1 MKQLHILFALI
12 VVLAITACKKDDAN
26 GSLLSVDQIELRFSS
41 PQGSMTFNL
50 ESNTDWEIISRD
62 YRVTTSPQ
70 RGSGNATVTVNL
82 NDDIAIATEEIRL
95 IIHTLDGRK
104 TVNVKVFTKGKMM
117 DEKYLTSP
125 DATMTFDGYVGAVDS
140 LTVGSNI
147 NWQLTGP
154 DWLEGS
160 IDGVNW
166 KPLSRTMRSDLTF
179 AKVYL
184 RTTTSNNED
193 DERSDFIILSEDL
206 TGNMPQTI
214 VVTQV
219 GANAACP
226 NQTVG
231 LVNGAACNWKFGNNV
246 KSVRYSLLW
255 EDIQKA
261 EDVIQRSSSW
271 KQMGKGIITSWRF
284 NSTREGQ
291 RAYIYS
297 VGCDA
302 NGEPLPTNQNT
313 YKTFFEVPR
322 SEGQALATIN
332 SITNT
337 DNKWS
342 WNVTKNELCASYV
355 IWTPT
360 TESYLKDLDAMIAWR
375 LHWLIKRNNYWAGT
389 HTYFDDKSFNVTFT
403 GPFQIITWGY
413 FQSVRSNIISRYIN
427 KTGKAQAPSLIKSD
441 DTVPESQAAAM
452 EPIDPREVRI
462 VTR

>member
-1 MKQLHILFALI
+1 MKQLHILFVLI
-12 VVLAITACKKDDAN
+12 VALAITACKEDAAD

-117 DEKYLTSP
+117 DEKYLITP
-125 DATMTFDGYVGAVDS
+125 DPSVAFDGYVGAVDS

-160 IDGVNW
+160 VDGVNW
-166 KPLSRTMRSDLTF
+166 KPLSRTLRSDLTF
-179 AKVYL
+179 TRVLL
-184 RTTTSNNED
+184 RATASNNEN
-193 DERSDFIILSEDL
+193 DERSDFLILSEDL
-206 TGNMPQTI
+206 TGDMSQTI
-214 VVTQV
+214 IVTQV
-219 GANAACP
+219 GANVAKP
-226 NQTVG
+226 NVIVG

-255 EDIQKA
+255 EDIQQA
-261 EDVIQRSSSW
+261 DDVIQRSSSW
-271 KQMGKGIITSWRF
+271 KQIGKGIITSWGFSSIRQ
-284 NSTREGQ
+284 GK

-302 NGEPLPTNQNT
+302 NGEPLPSDQCT
-313 YKTFFEVPR
+313 YKTFFEVPT
-322 SEGQALATIN
+322 SEGQAKATIN
-332 SITNT
+332 SVTNT

-375 LHWLIKRNNYWAGT
+375 LHWLIKNNTYWAGS
-389 HTYFDDKSFNVTFT
+389 HTYFEDNSFKATFT

-413 FQSVRSNIISRYIN
+413 LRDHRSNVLSRYIN
-427 KTGKAQAPSLIKSD
+427 KTSKAQAPSLIKPD
-441 DTVPESQAAAM
+441 DTETESQAAAM

-462 VTR
+462 VRR